1 MRATLSEFQEKLPEM
16 RDLAA
21 RGESVLI
28 EEGNHTYEF
37 RLVPEAPIPIP
48 RFETTA
54 EFINF
59 MKGRLD
65 LSNFEEDGPIIPI
78 EEWGDLA

>member
-21 RGESVLI
+21 GGDPVIVEA
-28 EEGNHTYEF
+28 GDQTYEF
-37 RLVPEAPIPIP
+37 RLVPKAPIPIP